1 MSSERDRRGA
11 GSAADSG
18 QEYNS
23 DPQYTSG
30 SQEYSGSGQQYS
42 GQQYS
47 GQQYPASGGEYQ
59 QTGQPAGGYQT
70 ASGGTY
76 QQSQRGAG
84 TATYQEQQPAGYQQG
99 RPEAGYGPGYGYGP
113 EDEERHATAAKVG
126 ARLAGV
132 LMIISGIFGF
142 VVGLAALLRG
152 AFYTVSGNYYYAWNH
167 RGWGL
172 TELILGCVLVA
183 AGFCL
188 ILGMLWARIVG
199 IVVAAFNAISAFL
212 FLPRSPVSSI
222 VLIALNLFIIWA
234 IVHYHQ
240 RSLMRV

>member
-1 MSSERDRRGA
+1 MSSERDRQGA

-18 QEYNS
+18 QEYTS

-30 SQEYSGSGQQYS
+30 GQEYS

-47 GQQYPASGGEYQ
+47 ATEGEYQ
-59 QTGQPAGGYQT
+59 QTGQSTGGYQT

-84 TATYQEQQPAGYQQG
+84 SATYQDQPAGYQQG

-113 EDEERHATAAKVG
+113 EDDERRATAAKVG

-132 LMIISGIFGF
+132 LMLISGIFGF
-142 VVGLAALLRG
+142 IVGLAALLRG
-152 AFYTVSGNYYYAWNH
+152 AFYSVSGNYYYAWNH

-183 AGFCL
+183 AGSCL

-240 RSLMRV
+240 RSLMRVLRWLCRGAA